1 MSANGEAIQVAI
13 EGNQESFIQDC
24 LNLCLCNSVQVK
36 RFEFSNKSK
45 EIALNGQETWIQ
57 PLSMSE
63 KLQLATQKI
72 DFNKELE
79 AAEKKEPDSEEA
91 IIVETE
97 QQENPWDP
105 IRKNIVEALQEV
117 RVLHDFLAVLC
128 HNPAGQAAPAMPNP
142 LANIPGMAPQA

>member
-1 MSANGEAIQVAI
+1 
-13 EGNQESFIQDC
+13 
-24 LNLCLCNSVQVK
+24 
-36 RFEFSNKSK
+36 
-45 EIALNGQETWIQ
+45 
-57 PLSMSE
+57 MSE

-128 HNPAGQAAPAMPNP
+128 HNPAGQATPAISNP
-142 LANIPGMAPQA
+142 LANIPGMAPQACSEV